1 MADERLAGDVA
12 LVTGGTGGLGLV
24 IARHLAGAGAAV
36 AVHGR
41 DQGGIDAVVTAL
53 RAEGHRAAGF
63 SADLT
68 QGAPACARLAQR
80 VAAELGPISVLVNNA
95 ADQSLTPLDDGAGE
109 AWRRVFEVNI
119 LAVAELSRVVAVPV
133 SAEPSGGVAGGVRI
147 VQIGSVEGLAPFP
160 GHAAYAASK
169 AALLSITASLATEL
183 APTRVNAVLP
193 GLIERAGLAEQW
205 PTGYDWWCSTA
216 PLGRPVLAEEVAAAV
231 LFLASHESSGITGA
245 SLVVDGG
252 WSSSARAPW

>member
-1 MADERLAGDVA
+1 MADGRLAGDVV
-12 LVTGGTGGLGLV
+12 LVTGGSIGLGLV
-24 IARHLAGAGAAV
+24 IARSLAEAGAAV

-41 DQGGIDAVVTAL
+41 DQGGIDAAVTAL
-53 RAEGHRAAGF
+53 RAEGHRVAGF
-63 SADLT
+63 SADLA
-68 QGAPACARLAQR
+68 QGAAECARLAQR

-95 ADQSLTPLDDGAGE
+95 ADQSLTPLGDGAGE
-109 AWRRVFEVNI
+109 AWQRIFEVNV
-119 LAVAELSRVVAVPV
+119 LAVAELSRIVAVP
-133 SAEPSGGVAGGVRI
+133 EPADVSGGAPGGVRI

-169 AALLSITASLATEL
+169 AALRSITASLATEL

-193 GLIERAGLAEQW
+193 GLIERSGLAEQW
-205 PTGYDWWCSTA
+205 PAGYDWWCSTA

-231 LFLASHESSGITGA
+231 LFLASRESSGITGA
-245 SLVVDGG
+245 TLVVDGG

>member
-1 MADERLAGDVA
+1 MADGRLAGDVV
-12 LVTGGTGGLGLV
+12 LVTGGTIGLGLV
-24 IARHLAGAGAAV
+24 IARSLAEAGAAV

-41 DQGGIDAVVTAL
+41 DQGGIDAAVTAL

-63 SADLT
+63 SADLA
-68 QGAPACARLAQR
+68 QGATECARLAQR

-109 AWRRVFEVNI
+109 AWRRIFEVNV
-119 LAVAELSRVVAVPV
+119 LAVAELSRIVAGSDGAP
-133 SAEPSGGVAGGVRI
+133 ASGGVPGGVRI

-169 AALLSITASLATEL
+169 AALRSITASLATEL

-231 LFLASHESSGITGA
+231 RFLASHESSGITGA
-245 SLVVDGG
+245 TLVVDGG

>member
-1 MADERLAGDVA
+1 VADGRLAGDVA
-12 LVTGGTGGLGLV
+12 LVTGATGGAGLV
-24 IARHLAGAGAAV
+24 IARALAGAGAAV

-41 DQGGIDAVVTAL
+41 DQGGIDAVVSAL
-53 RAEGHRAAGF
+53 RAEGHRAAGV
-63 SADLT
+63 SADLGR
-68 QGAPACARLAQR
+68 GATECARLAQH
-80 VAAELGPISVLVNNA
+80 VAGELGPISILVNNA

-109 AWRRVFEVNI
+109 AWRRIFEVNVV
-119 LAVAELSRVVAVPV
+119 AVAELSRVVAGSE
-133 SAEPSGGVAGGVRI
+133 SAGVSGGVPGGVRI

-169 AALLSITASLATEL
+169 AALVSVTASLATEL

-193 GLIERAGLAEQW
+193 GLIERAGLADQW
-205 PTGYDWWCSTA
+205 PTGYDWWCSTT

-245 SLVVDGG
+245 TLVVDGG